1 MAAIPSV
8 TPAELKKE
16 LAEGKEVFL
25 LDVREPSEFKTVALP
40 GAYLIPLGEIGYR
53 HEDLDPDLDIVV
65 YCHHGMR
72 SAQAIG
78 VLKQKGF
85 TKLRNLAGGI
95 DYWAETVEPGMKR
108 Y

>member
-1 MAAIPSV
+1 MAGIPSV
-8 TPAELKKE
+8 KPAELKKE
-16 LAEGKEVFL
+16 LDGGKKVFL
-25 LDVREPSEFKTVALP
+25 LDVREPSEFAVVALP

-53 HEDLDPDLDIVV
+53 YEDLDPDMDIVV

-72 SAQAIG
+72 SAQAIA
-78 VLKQKGF
+78 LLRQKGF